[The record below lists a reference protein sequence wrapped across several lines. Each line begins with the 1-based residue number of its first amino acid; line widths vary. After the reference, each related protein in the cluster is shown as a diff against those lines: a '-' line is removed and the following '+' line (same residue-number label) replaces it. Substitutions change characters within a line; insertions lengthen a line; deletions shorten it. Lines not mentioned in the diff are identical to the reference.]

1 MRARTCSSSSSS
13 SIAARGAR
21 TTSAAPASPIHR
33 SFVSPASSLAEPR
46 ANALVITGGTVHT
59 PEGPRQVDIQV
70 AGGGI
75 TSVGN
80 DPPPAGAATGDAPG
94 RYVLPGPVH
103 VPFPPPPP
111 AFPPPNDFPTP

>member
-21 TTSAAPASPIHR
+21 TTSAAPASRIHR
-33 SFVSPASSLAEPR
+33 SFESPTSSLAEPR

-59 PEGPRQVDIQV
+59 PEGPRQVDVHV
-70 AGGGI
+70 AGGVI

-80 DPPPAGAATGDAPG
+80 DLAPAGARQGAAAGGDGAPQPAE
-94 RYVLPGPVH
+94 RRTPQRGP
-103 VPFPPPPP
+103 
-111 AFPPPNDFPTP
+111 